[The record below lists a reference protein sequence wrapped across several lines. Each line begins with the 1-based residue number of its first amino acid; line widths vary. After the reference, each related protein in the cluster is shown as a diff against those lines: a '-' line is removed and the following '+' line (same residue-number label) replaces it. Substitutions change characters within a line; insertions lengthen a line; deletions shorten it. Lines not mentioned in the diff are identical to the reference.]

1 MLKLISLMK
10 RKDGMTKEEFIQWA
24 TVDHA
29 PFAREIPGMRKY
41 VVNVTEAADAPYD
54 AANEMWFDDEDAR
67 AAGFA
72 SDAGKAAGGDAAAH
86 TSERIHLKTTEYP
99 QF

>member
-10 RKDGMTKEEFIQWA
+10 RKEGMSKEEFAQWV
-24 TVDHA
+24 TVDHLQ
-29 PFAREIPGMRKY
+29 FAKEIPGMRKY
-41 VVNVTEAADAPYD
+41 VVNVAVEDDAPYD

-67 AAGFA
+67 AAGFG
-72 SDAGKAAGGDAAAH
+72 SEAGKAAGGDAAAH
-86 TSERIHLKTTEYP
+86 TSERVHLKTTEHP

>member
-10 RKDGMTKEEFIQWA
+10 RKEGMSKEEFTQWV
-24 TVDHA
+24 TVDHLA
-29 PFAREIPGMRKY
+29 FAKEIPGLRKY
-41 VVNVTEAADAPYD
+41 VVNVSVDDDAPYD
-54 AANEMWFDDEDAR
+54 SANEMWFDDEDAR
-67 AAGFA
+67 AAGFG

-86 TSERIHLKTTEYP
+86 TSERVHVKTTEYP

>member
-1 MLKLISLMK
+1 M
-10 RKDGMTKEEFIQWA
+10 
-24 TVDHA
+24 DHA

-41 VVNVTEAADAPYD
+41 VVNVTEAEDAPYD

-67 AAGFA
+67 AAGFG

>member
-10 RKDGMTKEEFIQWA
+10 RKEGMTKEEFVRWA

-29 PFAREIPGMRKY
+29 PFAREIPGLRKY
-41 VVNVTEAADAPYD
+41 VVNVAVADDAPFD

-67 AAGFA
+67 AAGFG
-72 SDAGKAAGGDAAAH
+72 SDSGKAAGADAAAH
-86 TSERIHLKTTEYP
+86 TSERIHLKTSEHP

>member
-41 VVNVTEAADAPYD
+41 VVNVTEAEDAPFD

-67 AAGFA
+67 AAGFG